1 MADDNKLLGQFD
13 LVGIPPSARGTPQI
27 EVTFDIDANG
37 IVKVSAQDKA
47 TGKEQQITIQS
58 SGGLSESEVEKM
70 VRDAKSNEESD
81 KKRKKIIEVRNKAD
95 ATVYQ
100 LEKSLAEHRSKL
112 AQPDIDLIES
122 ELKNVK
128 EAAENKNFTDADE
141 LEKKIEKLNQAA
153 QKIGEAVY
161 KKSGTSGPSGGA
173 GAGAGAAAGGAGTDA
188 GSSQC
193 IQNGNTVDAEFE
205 ETQKKK

>member
-1 MADDNKLLGQFD
+1 LGLCD
-13 LVGIPPSARGTPQI
+13 LVGIPPSPRGSPQI

-37 IVKVSAQDKA
+37 SVKVSAQDKA
-47 TGKEQQITIQS
+47 TQKEQQITIQS

-70 VRDAKSNEESD
+70 VRDAKSHEETD

-95 ATVYQ
+95 ASVYQ

-112 AQPDIDLIES
+112 QQPDIDLIENS
-122 ELKNVK
+122 MKAVK

-141 LEKKIEKLNQAA
+141 LEKLIKAMDLAA

-161 KKSGTSGPSGGA
+161 SKNKSAGGSSGSSESSGAGAGGA
-173 GAGAGAAAGGAGTDA
+173 GAGGPGGPGGQGT
-188 GSSQC
+188 
-193 IQNGNTVDAEFE
+193 QNGNTVDAEFE